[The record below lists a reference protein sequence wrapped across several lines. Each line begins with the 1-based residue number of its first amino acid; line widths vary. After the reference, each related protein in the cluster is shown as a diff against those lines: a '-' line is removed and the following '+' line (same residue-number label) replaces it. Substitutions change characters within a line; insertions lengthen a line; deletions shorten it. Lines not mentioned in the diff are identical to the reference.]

1 MSKEFVDLFCGA
13 GGFSC
18 GFEKAGF
25 QAIAGIDWEE
35 PMVETFEANHKDAE
49 GIKHD
54 ISEEIL
60 DYNTDLVI
68 GSPPCQ
74 GFSVAKGGERDI
86 EDERNSRVFDYI
98 KWIEK
103 IQPKVFVM
111 ENVAGIRSISDE
123 FIDAVKEKYR
133 EMGYS
138 IDSDVL
144 NSAEFGVPQ
153 KRKRYFLLG
162 VKSDIED
169 NPKLPS
175 PTHETSGRIQTTL
188 DGDQLEVLNTVG
200 DALKGLPEVVENIE
214 TEVDVSEVE
223 KDSGYLDFVLDENKT
238 INHVAKFPREDEM
251 SIINNIPEGKVYRS
265 NRFGDQYIGAW
276 EIHSDKLDE
285 DEQKAIRFVGRN
297 RTRKEHKPG
306 DKRGP
311 DFLPEGTIPVDKK
324 KLDGLVEEGW
334 MRRKEDYKGHDF
346 AYDINTKS
354 GVRPKYKRL
363 SRKGVSNTLTTADF
377 TPREKLHPTEDRG
390 LSLREGARIQSF
402 PDSFRFYGSFS
413 DVATQIGN
421 AVPPYLAYTIAKHIQ
436 EEGWLEN

>member
-1 MSKEFVDLFCGA
+1 MSEKFIDLFCGA

-25 QAIAGIDWEE
+25 ETVAGIDWEK
-35 PMVETFEANHKDAE
+35 PMVETFEANHNKAE

-54 ISEEIL
+54 ISEKVL
-60 DYNTDLVI
+60 DYQTDLVI

-98 KWIEK
+98 RWIEE

-111 ENVAGIRSISDE
+111 ENVAGIRSISGE
-123 FIDAVKEKYR
+123 FIDSVKEKYR

-138 IDSDVL
+138 IDSAVL
-144 NSAEFGVPQ
+144 NSAEYGVPQ

-162 VKSDIED
+162 VKSDID
-169 NPKLPS
+169 SNPKLPS
-175 PTHETSGRIQTTL
+175 TTHETSGRIQTTL
-188 DGDQLEVLNTVG
+188 DGNQLEVLNTVG
-200 DALKGLPEVVENIE
+200 DALKGLPDVVDDIK
-214 TEVDVSEVE
+214 TEVNVDEIE
-223 KDSGYLDFVLDENKT
+223 KDSDFSKFILDSET
-238 INHVAKFPREDEM
+238 TTNHVAKFPREDEM
-251 SIINNIPEGKVYRS
+251 DIINKVPEGKVYRS

-276 EIHSDKLDE
+276 HIHEDKLSE
-285 DEQKAIRFVGRN
+285 DEQKAIRFIGRN

-306 DKRGP
+306 DKNGP
-311 DFLPEGTIPVDKK
+311 DFLPEGTIPVEKEV
-324 KLDGLVEEGW
+324 LDGLVEDGW
-334 MRRKEDYKGHDF
+334 MRRKKEYKGHDF
-346 AYDINTKS
+346 TYDINTKS

-363 SRKGVSNTLTTADF
+363 SRDGVSNTLTTADF

-402 PDSFRFYGSFS
+402 PDSFRFEGSFK

-421 AVPPYLAYTIAKHIQ
+421 AVPPFLAYTIAQHIR
-436 EEGWLEN
+436 EKGWLEE